1 MKSGVVVQKSVLEG
15 LRKQTTEAIA
25 DYDMIRAGD
34 KVMVC
39 VSGGKDSAVMLVLLN
54 EIRKRAPFP
63 FTLHPVLLDQKQPGF
78 SVNAFRVWVASQGYE
93 LDVVEEDT
101 YSIVIDKTEAGKS
114 YCGLC
119 SRLRR
124 GILYNYAVKMGYQ
137 KIALG
142 HHRDDLNTTLLMN
155 LFFNGR
161 MASMPPKLK
170 SNDGRNIVIRPLAYL
185 DEDDVRKASEE
196 LSVPIIPCNLCGSN
210 GNMQRAKVKKLLKT
224 MEGEYPHIGASVL
237 NAQKNIRLSQLLD
250 KERFAFEK
258 LEDLEPLASE
268 LGEESFVMP

>member
-1 MKSGVVVQKSVLEG
+1 MDAQITQKSILER

-25 DYDMIRAGD
+25 DYEMIRPND

-39 VSGGKDSAVMLVLLN
+39 VSGGKDSAVMLVLLE
-54 EIRKRAPFP
+54 EIRRRAPFP

-78 SVNAFRVWVASQGYE
+78 SVSAFRAWVSEQGYE
-93 LDVVEEDT
+93 LTVIEEDT
-101 YSIVIDKTEAGKS
+101 YSIVIDKTETGKS

-124 GILYNYAVKMGYQ
+124 GILYNYAAEHGYQ

-161 MASMPPKLK
+161 TASMPPKLK

-185 DEDDVRKASEE
+185 DEDDVRIASEE

-210 GNMQRAKVKKLLKT
+210 GNMQRARVKKLLKT
-224 MEGEYPHIGASVL
+224 MEAEYPHIGASVL
-237 NAQKNIRLSQLLD
+237 NAQKNVRASQLLD
-250 KERFAFEK
+250 KKLWAFEK
-258 LEDLEPLASE
+258 LEDFSGDD